1 MSEKLSPVEDVILKF
16 RPNVSEIKH
25 LSADK
30 LTSKILNELLSYVI
44 EIGKA
49 ADIDIPSINEKSFKR
64 PVFLRNMLLAKLQE
78 AEKILL
84 NLLRPRY
91 LDQLKEGKLSLTLE
105 REKQIKAYLLLLVD
119 FSKYHEMDFANLGLL
134 LKNEDGQKKLSNI
147 ISQIES
153 KVFTELLQENVEAH
167 RNNLFFSPNILL
179 SHDPSH
185 RSVIDVIRLFDLS
198 EIENPT
204 FAQVKK
210 VYFRLLKQLH
220 TDYHSSIFD
229 ENLIDESRSAAAII
243 NSIWS
248 EINTPDDFS
257 AFMADRKAQ
266 LNEITVELELIKRQ
280 VASFV
285 HFASNGRIVKGTN
298 EEIPD
303 YYGFIGVKIADNLSS
318 SQLLDRADKTR
329 SKLALFLSHPVLE
342 RELFCDLFDA
352 LIFTRNLIT
361 VFSNSTKK
369 SEYDSKYT
377 KSSNKMAESKD
388 FSQNNVAVDSKP
400 VESSEFKHIKD
411 NIQNWSLKSAKVLS
425 EKISQLKIAS
435 ERTAAR
441 KLLAQRFKNNFSF
454 EISTLGNRLERYT
467 ELNIQISNCEY
478 LESEQ
483 RITLHKALNEGV
495 VSFFSKKLNEI
506 YENNTGCFDVFSSLY
521 QQHLA
526 WTNHYQ
532 TGYLTRSYELFVKKF
547 EQIVKK
553 NIENV
558 RNSIDVLLNVSDF
571 YLKNRSFLDASDMI
585 VSRRKIRDAFAE
597 KAVKSFNFEIRSIRT
612 MKDFERVEALLAKAR
627 NTFFIGKD
635 SEHGVLLRKLK
646 EARPRL

>member
-185 RSVIDVIRLFDLS
+185 RSVIDAIRLFELNK
-198 EIENPT
+198 IENPT

-220 TDYHSSIFD
+220 TDYHSSISD

-388 FSQNNVAVDSKP
+388 FSQNNVVVDSKP

-506 YENNTGCFDVFSSLY
+506 YENNTGCFDVFTSLY